1 VPVATNAGIFWP
13 RSGVLRK
20 PGLAVVEFLPVIPVG
35 QDKDT
40 FMAGLEDVV
49 ETHSNALMREAGFD
63 PS

>member
-1 VPVATNAGIFWP
+1 
-13 RSGVLRK
+13 
-20 PGLAVVEFLPVIPVG
+20 VVEFLPAIPVG